1 MNTFG
6 SKVYL
11 KRESDAMFILDGLI
25 CSYCNRR
32 VVSGFES
39 KGAFYHKFIL
49 HCVECKLKS
58 ASVQLYSLMIHL
70 PRL

>member
-25 CSYCNRR
+25 RSYCNRR

-39 KGAFYHKFIL
+39 SLFYI
-49 HCVECKLKS
+49 VWN
-58 ASVQLYSLMIHL
+58 VN
-70 PRL
+70 